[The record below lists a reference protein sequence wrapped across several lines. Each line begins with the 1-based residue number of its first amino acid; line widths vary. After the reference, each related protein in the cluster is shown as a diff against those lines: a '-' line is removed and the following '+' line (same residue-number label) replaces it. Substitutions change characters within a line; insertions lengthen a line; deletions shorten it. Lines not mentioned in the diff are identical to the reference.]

1 MKMLRFAWWAAA
13 VCRTVSILVHCYP
26 DVVAIVCSSRTADR
40 QLSIFSVRS
49 HQYAFRCRLICSN
62 VSFYV
67 IKHVHHFMT
76 FYWLDFVFVN
86 SCWNV
91 IVRFKAK
98 LDCLSTEPNLIHPL
112 SSFITRRFHVL
123 AILPFLGAMVST
135 CIEHKNVYRIRRK
148 LEACTQ
154 AGWYWYAIV
163 IESNGSVL

>member
-98 LDCLSTEPNLIHPL
+98 LDCLSTEQNLIHPL
-112 SSFITRRFHVL
+112 SSFITRRFNVL
-123 AILPFLGAMVST
+123 TIPRTLYLPFLETLVST
-135 CIEHKNVYRIRRK
+135 CIENIYRIRRK
-148 LEACTQ
+148 RGGCAQ
-154 AGWYWYAIV
+154 AGRYAMV
-163 IESNGSVL
+163 F